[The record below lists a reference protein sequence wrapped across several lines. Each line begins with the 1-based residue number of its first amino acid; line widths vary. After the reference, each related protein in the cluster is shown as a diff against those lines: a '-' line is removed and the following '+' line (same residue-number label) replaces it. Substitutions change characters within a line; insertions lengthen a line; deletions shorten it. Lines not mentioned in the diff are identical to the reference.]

1 MSALRDATLFVSG
14 MLAAGYLVA
23 AVYFLKFWKQTGDR
37 LFGFFAAA
45 FGLLV
50 VQRLALTLA
59 SDLVATTAWYYVVR
73 LLAFGLIVVAIVDK
87 NRSASR

>member
-1 MSALRDATLFVSG
+1 MSDLHDATLFVSG

-23 AVYFLKFWKQTGDR
+23 GVYFLKFWKQTGDR
-37 LFGFFAAA
+37 LFGYFAAA

-50 VQRLALTLA
+50 VQRFALTLA

>member
-1 MSALRDATLFVSG
+1 MSDIRDATLFVSG

-23 AVYFLKFWKQTGDR
+23 GLYFLRFWKQTGDR
-37 LFGFFAAA
+37 LFGYFAAA

-59 SDLVATTAWYYVVR
+59 SDLVTTTAWYYVVR
-73 LLAFGLIVVAIVDK
+73 LLAFGLIVIAIVDK
-87 NRSASR
+87 NRGTSR